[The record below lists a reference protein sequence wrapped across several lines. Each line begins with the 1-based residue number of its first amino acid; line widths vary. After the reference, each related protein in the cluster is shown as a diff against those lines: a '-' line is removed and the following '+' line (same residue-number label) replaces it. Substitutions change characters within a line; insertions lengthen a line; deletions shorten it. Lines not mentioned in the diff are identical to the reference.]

1 MRVSTKA
8 NQRLSKI
15 AQGKTDHQ
23 KTRPKIATEISREIW
38 VDHHSKILTYE
49 GAGVKDSL
57 ITGIDRDQHD
67 NIEYILDDNV
77 AVLKTMTMTN
87 LLFC

>member
-1 MRVSTKA
+1 MGWSSFKF
-8 NQRLSKI
+8 
-15 AQGKTDHQ
+15 
-23 KTRPKIATEISREIW
+23 
-38 VDHHSKILTYE
+38 LTYE

-77 AVLKTMTMTN
+77 AVLKTMTMTSYIY
-87 LLFC
+87 C